1 MVGVQEDDAG
11 TAGYAGVLGFSMVE
25 GSMPTERAARVI
37 CRGLEVLVYLGW
49 EEQIKIERA
58 ERPVN
63 ALCENNWVFLFR
75 SVVGP
80 LRSLLQGMV

>member
-1 MVGVQEDDAG
+1 MDFEKICPFPEKASDVGPLHTQNLRE
-11 TAGYAGVLGFSMVE
+11 T
-25 GSMPTERAARVI
+25 
-37 CRGLEVLVYLGW
+37 GLEVLVYLGW